1 MTEHTYVILEDRGVL
16 AISGD
21 DARTFLQGLI
31 SNDINKVS
39 ATHAIHAALLT
50 PQGKYLHDFFITEA
64 PGGGLLMDCERARL
78 EDLAKRLKL
87 YKLRAK
93 VVIEDQSEAWTV
105 FALPG
110 ADAPTAQGLDNSAG
124 AAVTKEGG
132 VVYVDP
138 RLPAL
143 GVRAILSTESKDA
156 FIAALSAGDRASYDI
171 LRLGL
176 GVPDG
181 SRDMVVDKSI
191 LLESGFDELNGVDWK
206 KGCYM
211 GQELT
216 ARTKYRGLIKKR
228 LLPVEIEGAL
238 PEAGT
243 PITLDGKEVGEVR
256 STAAAGSGGRGLAL
270 IRLEHLEAGGP
281 FEAAGARI
289 TPRKPDWAVFQTEP

>member
-1 MTEHTYVILEDRGVL
+1 MTEQTYVVLEDRGVL
-16 AISGD
+16 ALTGD
-21 DARTFLQGLI
+21 DARSFLQGLI
-31 SNDINKVS
+31 SNDINKVTP
-39 ATHAIHAALLT
+39 THAIHAALLT
-50 PQGKYLHDFFITEA
+50 PQGKYLHDFFIAETA
-64 PGGGLLMDCERARL
+64 DGTLLLDGERARL
-78 EDLAKRLKL
+78 DDLAKRLKL

-93 VVIEDQSEAWTV
+93 VTIEDQSEQWRVA
-105 FALPG
+105 ALPG
-110 ADAPTAQGLDNSAG
+110 GAGADILGSDAG
-124 AAVTKEGG
+124 AALAKDGG
-132 VVYVDP
+132 VLFVDP
-138 RLPAL
+138 RLTAL
-143 GVRAILSTESKDA
+143 GGRAILPTDSAEAT
-156 FIAALSAGDRASYDI
+156 LSGLGLATGDRTTYDL

-256 STAAAGSGGRGLAL
+256 STAATGSGGRGLAL
-270 IRLEHLEAGGP
+270 IRLEHLEAGP
-281 FEAAGARI
+281 FEAAGAKV
-289 TPRKPDWAVFQTEP
+289 TPRKPDWAVLQTET

>member
-1 MTEHTYVILEDRGVL
+1 MTEQTYVVLEDRGVL

-21 DARTFLQGLI
+21 DARTFLQGLV

-39 ATHAIHAALLT
+39 ATRAIHAALLT
-50 PQGKYLHDFFITEA
+50 PQGKYLHDFFIAEA

-93 VVIEDQSEAWTV
+93 AVIEDQSEQWRVA
-105 FALPG
+105 ALPG
-110 ADAPTAQGLDNSAG
+110 GAGTAALGSDAGTTQAKD
-124 AAVTKEGG
+124 GG
-132 VVYVDP
+132 VLFTDP
-138 RLPAL
+138 RLAAL
-143 GVRAILSTESKDA
+143 GARAILPKDSA
-156 FIAALSAGDRASYDI
+156 EATLSGLGLTAGDRTDYDI

-228 LLPVEIEGAL
+228 LLPVEIEGPL

-270 IRLEHLEAGGP
+270 IRLEHLEAGP
-281 FEAAGARI
+281 FDAAGAKV
-289 TPRKPDWAVFQTEP
+289 TPRKPDWAILQTEP

>member
-1 MTEHTYVILEDRGVL
+1 MTEQTYVVLEDRGVL
-16 AISGD
+16 AVAGD

-93 VVIEDQSEAWTV
+93 VTIEDQSDAWLV
-105 FALPG
+105 AALPG
-110 ADAPTAQGLDNSAG
+110 GTGAPDAGADAG
-124 AAVTKEGG
+124 AAAVKDGG
-132 VVYVDP
+132 VLYTDP
-138 RLPAL
+138 RLAAL
-143 GVRAILSTESKDA
+143 GARAILPADSADA
-156 FIAALSAGDRASYDI
+156 TLAGLGLSAGDRAAYDL
-171 LRLGL
+171 LRLDL

-270 IRLEHLEAGGP
+270 IRLEHLEAGP
-281 FEAAGARI
+281 FEAAGAKV
-289 TPRKPDWAVFQTEP
+289 TPRKPNWAVLQTET

>member
-1 MTEHTYVILEDRGVL
+1 MSEQTFVILEDRGVL
-16 AISGD
+16 AIAGD

-31 SNDINKVS
+31 SNDINKV
-39 ATHAIHAALLT
+39 TEDHAIHAALLT
-50 PQGKYLHDFFITEA
+50 PQGKYLHDFFIAQA
-64 PGGGLLMDCERARL
+64 PGGALLVDGERARL
-78 EDLAKRLKL
+78 DDLAKRLKL

-93 VVIEDQSEAWTV
+93 VTVEDQSDAWRV
-105 FALPG
+105 AALTGG
-110 ADAPTAQGLDNSAG
+110 AGTAALAPEAG
-124 AAVTKEGG
+124 AAQAMDGG
-132 VVYVDP
+132 VLFTDP
-138 RLPAL
+138 RLAAL
-143 GVRAILSTESKDA
+143 GARAILPMDSAEATLGGLG
-156 FIAALSAGDRASYDI
+156 LSAGDRAFYD
-171 LRLGL
+171 LQRLAL

-181 SRDMVVDKSI
+181 SRDLVVDKSI

-228 LLPVEIEGAL
+228 LLPVEIEGPL

-243 PITLDGKEVGEVR
+243 PVTLDGKEVGELR
-256 STAAAGSGGRGLAL
+256 SSAADGAGGRGLAL

-289 TPRKPDWAVFQTEP
+289 IPHKPDWAVFQSEP

>member
-1 MTEHTYVILEDRGVL
+1 MTEQTYVVLEDRGVL

-93 VVIEDQSEAWTV
+93 VTIEDQSDAWLV
-105 FALPG
+105 AALPG
-110 ADAPTAQGLDNSAG
+110 GTGTPDADAG
-124 AAVTKEGG
+124 AAAVKDGG
-132 VVYVDP
+132 VLYTDP
-138 RLPAL
+138 RLAAL
-143 GVRAILSTESKDA
+143 GARAILPADSADA
-156 FIAALSAGDRASYDI
+156 TLTGLGLSAGDRAAYDL
-171 LRLGL
+171 LRLDL

-270 IRLEHLEAGGP
+270 IRLEHLEAGP
-281 FEAAGARI
+281 FEAAGAKV
-289 TPRKPDWAVFQTEP
+289 TPRKPDWAVLQTET

>member
-1 MTEHTYVILEDRGVL
+1 MTEQTYVVLEDRGVL
-16 AISGD
+16 AITGD

-31 SNDINKVS
+31 SNDINKVTP
-39 ATHAIHAALLT
+39 THAIHAALLT
-50 PQGKYLHDFFITEA
+50 PQGKYLHDFFIVEA
-64 PGGGLLMDCERARL
+64 AGGTLLLDGERARL
-78 EDLAKRLKL
+78 DDLAKRLKL

-93 VVIEDQSEAWTV
+93 VTIEDQSAQWRV
-105 FALPG
+105 AALPG
-110 ADAPTAQGLDNSAG
+110 GAGADIPGSDAG
-124 AAVTKEGG
+124 AAQAKDGG
-132 VVYVDP
+132 VLFVDP
-138 RLPAL
+138 RLTAL
-143 GVRAILSTESKDA
+143 GARAILPADGAEAT
-156 FIAALSAGDRASYDI
+156 LSGLGLRAGDRAAYDI

-228 LLPVEIEGAL
+228 LLPVEIEGTL

-256 STAAAGSGGRGLAL
+256 STVADGTGGRGLAM
-270 IRLEHLEAGGP
+270 IRLEHLDAGP
-281 FEAAGARI
+281 FEAAGAKI
-289 TPRKPDWAVFQTEP
+289 TPHKPDWAILQTEP

>member
-1 MTEHTYVILEDRGVL
+1 MTEQTYVVLEDRGVL

-21 DARTFLQGLI
+21 DARTFLQGLV
-31 SNDINKVS
+31 SNDINKVT
-39 ATHAIHAALLT
+39 ATRAIHAALLT
-50 PQGKYLHDFFITEA
+50 PQGKYLHDFFIAEA

-93 VVIEDQSEAWTV
+93 ATIEDQSEQWRVA
-105 FALPG
+105 ALPG
-110 ADAPTAQGLDNSAG
+110 GAGTAALGSDAGTTQAKD
-124 AAVTKEGG
+124 GG
-132 VVYVDP
+132 VLFTDP
-138 RLPAL
+138 RLAAL
-143 GVRAILSTESKDA
+143 GARAILPKDSA
-156 FIAALSAGDRASYDI
+156 EATLSGLGLTAGDRTDYDI

-191 LLESGFDELNGVDWK
+191 LLESGFDELNGIDWK

-228 LLPVEIEGAL
+228 LLPVEIEGPL

-270 IRLEHLEAGGP
+270 IRLEHLEAGP
-281 FEAAGARI
+281 FDAAGAKV
-289 TPRKPDWAVFQTEP
+289 TPRKPDWAILQTEP

>member
-1 MTEHTYVILEDRGVL
+1 MTEQTYVVLEDRGVL

-21 DARTFLQGLI
+21 DARTFLQGLV
-31 SNDINKVS
+31 SNDINKVT
-39 ATHAIHAALLT
+39 ATRAIHAALLT
-50 PQGKYLHDFFITEA
+50 PQGKYLHDFFIAEA

-93 VVIEDQSEAWTV
+93 ATIEDQSEQWRVA
-105 FALPG
+105 ALPG
-110 ADAPTAQGLDNSAG
+110 GAGTAALDSDAGTAQAKD
-124 AAVTKEGG
+124 GG
-132 VVYVDP
+132 VLFTDP
-138 RLPAL
+138 RLAAL
-143 GVRAILSTESKDA
+143 GARAILPKDSA
-156 FIAALSAGDRASYDI
+156 EATLSGLGLTAGDRTDYDI

-191 LLESGFDELNGVDWK
+191 LLESGFDELNGIDWK

-228 LLPVEIEGAL
+228 LLPVEIEGPL

-270 IRLEHLEAGGP
+270 IRLEHLEAGP
-281 FEAAGARI
+281 FDAAGAKV
-289 TPRKPDWAVFQTEP
+289 TPRKPDWAILQTEP

>member
-1 MTEHTYVILEDRGVL
+1 MTEQTYVVLEDRGVL
-16 AISGD
+16 AIAGD

-39 ATHAIHAALLT
+39 ATRAIHAALLT
-50 PQGKYLHDFFITEA
+50 PQGKYLHDFFIAET
-64 PGGGLLMDCERARL
+64 PDGGLLMDCERARL

-93 VVIEDQSEAWTV
+93 ATIEDQSEQWRIA
-105 FALPG
+105 ALPG
-110 ADAPTAQGLDNSAG
+110 GAGTAALDSDAGTAQVKD
-124 AAVTKEGG
+124 GG
-132 VVYVDP
+132 VLFTDP
-138 RLPAL
+138 RLAAL
-143 GVRAILSTESKDA
+143 GARAILPADSAEAT
-156 FIAALSAGDRASYDI
+156 LSGLGLTAGDRAAYDI
-171 LRLGL
+171 LRLDL

-228 LLPVEIEGAL
+228 LLPVEIVGPL

-256 STAAAGSGGRGLAL
+256 STATAGSGGRGLAL
-270 IRLEHLEAGGP
+270 IRLEHLEAGP
-281 FEAAGARI
+281 FDAAGAKI
-289 TPRKPDWAVFQTEP
+289 TPRKPDWAVLQTET

>member
-1 MTEHTYVILEDRGVL
+1 MTEQTYVVLEDRGVL

-21 DARTFLQGLI
+21 DARTFLQGLV

-39 ATHAIHAALLT
+39 ATRAIHAALLT
-50 PQGKYLHDFFITEA
+50 PQGKYLHDFFIAEA

-93 VVIEDQSEAWTV
+93 AVIEDQSEQWRVA
-105 FALPG
+105 ALPG
-110 ADAPTAQGLDNSAG
+110 GAGTAALGSDAGTTQAKD
-124 AAVTKEGG
+124 GG
-132 VVYVDP
+132 VLFTDP
-138 RLPAL
+138 RLAAL
-143 GVRAILSTESKDA
+143 GTRAILPKDSA
-156 FIAALSAGDRASYDI
+156 EATLSGLGLTAGDRTDYDI

-228 LLPVEIEGAL
+228 LLPVEIEGPL

-270 IRLEHLEAGGP
+270 IRLEHLEAGP
-281 FEAAGARI
+281 FDAAGAKV
-289 TPRKPDWAVFQTEP
+289 TPRKPDWAILQTEP

>member
-1 MTEHTYVILEDRGVL
+1 MTEQTYVVLEDRGVL
-16 AISGD
+16 AITGD

-31 SNDINKVS
+31 SNDINKV
-39 ATHAIHAALLT
+39 TPTRAIHAALLT
-50 PQGKYLHDFFITEA
+50 PQGKYLHDFFIAEA
-64 PGGGLLMDCERARL
+64 ADGTLLLDGERARL
-78 EDLAKRLKL
+78 DDLAKRLKL

-93 VVIEDQSEAWTV
+93 VVIEDQSDAWRV
-105 FALPG
+105 IALPG
-110 ADAPTAQGLDNSAG
+110 ADAPASQNLDAAPGTAEAKN
-124 AAVTKEGG
+124 GG
-132 VVYVDP
+132 VIYVDP

-143 GVRAILSTESKDA
+143 GVRAILPAEGQDA
-156 FIAALSAGDRASYDI
+156 FFAALPAGDRAAYDI

-243 PITLDGKEVGEVR
+243 PVTLDGKEVGEVR

-270 IRLEHLEAGGP
+270 IRLEHLEAGP
-281 FEAAGARI
+281 FEAAGAKI

>member
-1 MTEHTYVILEDRGVL
+1 MTAQTYVVLEDRGVL

-50 PQGKYLHDFFITEA
+50 PQGKYLHDFFIAEA

-93 VVIEDQSEAWTV
+93 VTIEDQSDQWRVA
-105 FALPG
+105 ALPG
-110 ADAPTAQGLDNSAG
+110 GPGTAALAPDAG
-124 AAVTKEGG
+124 AAEARDGG
-132 VVYVDP
+132 VLFTDP
-138 RLPAL
+138 RLAAL
-143 GVRAILSTESKDA
+143 GARAILPTEDA
-156 FIAALSAGDRASYDI
+156 EATLSGLGLSAGNRAAYDI
-171 LRLGL
+171 LRLSL

-181 SRDMVVDKSI
+181 SRDLIVDKSI
-191 LLESGFDELNGVDWK
+191 LLESGFDELNGIDWK

-216 ARTKYRGLIKKR
+216 ARTKYRGLVRKR
-228 LLPVEIEGAL
+228 LLPVEIEGDL
-238 PEAGT
+238 PEMGT
-243 PITLDGKEVGEVR
+243 PVTLDGKEVGEVR
-256 STAAAGSGGRGLAL
+256 STVTDGSGGRGLAM
-270 IRLEHLEAGGP
+270 IRLEHLDAGGP
-281 FEAAGARI
+281 FEAAGARV
-289 TPRKPDWAVFQTEP
+289 TPRKPDWAVFQTES

>member
-1 MTEHTYVILEDRGVL
+1 MTEQTYVVLEDRGVL

-21 DARTFLQGLI
+21 DARTFLQGLV

-39 ATHAIHAALLT
+39 ATRAIHAALLT
-50 PQGKYLHDFFITEA
+50 PQGKYLHDFFIAEA

-93 VVIEDQSEAWTV
+93 AVIEDQSEQWRVA
-105 FALPG
+105 ALPG
-110 ADAPTAQGLDNSAG
+110 GAGTAALGSDAGTTQAKD
-124 AAVTKEGG
+124 GG
-132 VVYVDP
+132 VLFTDP
-138 RLPAL
+138 RLAAL
-143 GVRAILSTESKDA
+143 GARAILPKDSA
-156 FIAALSAGDRASYDI
+156 EATLSGLGLTAGDRTDYDI

-228 LLPVEIEGAL
+228 LLPVEIEGPL

-270 IRLEHLEAGGP
+270 IRLEHLEAGP
-281 FEAAGARI
+281 FDAA
-289 TPRKPDWAVFQTEP
+289 